1 MNPSKI
7 EKEAIDKI
15 NSVED
20 LKELENVRL
29 NYLGKKGFISN
40 EMKNLASLSIE
51 EKKEV
56 GKKLNILKNSILK
69 KIESRKISIRNSLI
83 NKKILEEKID
93 LSLPSRN
100 YNCGKIHPISQTID
114 KVINIFSTMGF
125 QKK

>member
-40 EMKNLASLSIE
+40 EMK
-51 EKKEV
+51 
-56 GKKLNILKNSILK
+56 
-69 KIESRKISIRNSLI
+69 
-83 NKKILEEKID
+83 
-93 LSLPSRN
+93 
-100 YNCGKIHPISQTID
+100 
-114 KVINIFSTMGF
+114 
-125 QKK
+125 

>member
-83 NKKILEEKID
+83 NKKILRKNR
-93 LSLPSRN
+93 S
-100 YNCGKIHPISQTID
+100 ISS
-114 KVINIFSTMGF
+114 F
-125 QKK
+125 